1 MIKIQFEKECV
12 EQMFLS
18 RGYERVISLSTSLVE
33 ELQEAMGT
41 FIAQQLLA
49 GRMVS
54 IDTAMCH
61 CMEELC

>member
-1 MIKIQFEKECV
+1 MIRIHFEKECV

-33 ELQEAMGT
+33 ELQEAMGS

-54 IDTAMCH
+54 IDTALCH